1 MKFSEKNILTKGAN
15 LLLRNSVWFIPF
27 VLGLFFMSRSAIT
40 ETVIAVVVFEAM
52 AIGIT
57 SIAAFILSRSETM
70 RYQMWNAL
78 GNIFLGVHV
87 CIGLVVLGVYFTQI

>member
-1 MKFSEKNILTKGAN
+1 MKYSEKNTLTKWAN
-15 LLLRNSVWFIPF
+15 WWLRNSVWFAPF
-27 VLGLFFMSRSAIT
+27 ALGLFYMSRSAIK
-40 ETVIAVVVFEAM
+40 ETVIAVVVFEAL
-52 AIGIT
+52 AIGVT
-57 SIAAFILSRSETM
+57 SIASFILSRSETM

>member
-1 MKFSEKNILTKGAN
+1 MKCSEKNKLAKAASWI
-15 LLLRNSVWFIPF
+15 LRNLIWFVPF
-27 VLGLFFMSRSAIT
+27 ALGLFFMSQSAIK
-40 ETVIAVVVFEAM
+40 ETVVAVIVFEAL

>member
-1 MKFSEKNILTKGAN
+1 MKFSKKNILTKGAN
-15 LLLRNSVWFIPF
+15 WVLSNSVWFIPF
-27 VLGLFFMSRSAIT
+27 ALGLFFMSRSAIK
-40 ETVIAVVVFEAM
+40 ETVIAVVVFEAL